1 MESSYTVGETNQG
14 KTIGQASLPL
24 KDIYADTI
32 IANSFKLS
40 NGSSISIPP
49 DNTTIIL
56 NSEGDLSV
64 NPSLS
69 IDSLTLSGTI
79 IANSFKLSNG
89 SSIYIPPDNTTIIL
103 NSEGDLSVNPSLSID
118 SLTLSDTLSVTG
130 DTTASNITT
139 SGWIY
144 QQGRNR
150 VYYQKLES
158 SSTNLIGSPPP
169 VGSQVLKSLE
179 IIPKFS
185 GHIIIDAQ
193 TLISNTVSGDATFTT
208 LWTGSTSGAQ
218 TTCLIF
224 NSPMIISYAD
234 EYVSSPLHYELTDQP
249 IGTPIYISLGYGGT
263 ESNTGDA
270 EIIVVS
276 FIVEEI

>member
-69 IDSLTLSGTI
+69 IDSLTLS
-79 IANSFKLSNG
+79 
-89 SSIYIPPDNTTIIL
+89 
-103 NSEGDLSVNPSLSID
+103 
-118 SLTLSDTLSVTG
+118 DTLSVTG

-150 VYYQKLES
+150 VYYQNLNS
-158 SSTNLIGSPPP
+158 SSTNSAEGAPYGP
-169 VGSQVLKSLE
+169 VLKSLE

-193 TLISNTVSGDATFTT
+193 TLISNTVSGDGTFTT

-218 TTCLIF
+218 TTCLIL
-224 NSPMIISYAD
+224 NSPRIISIAD

-249 IGTPIYISLGYGGT
+249 IGTPIYISLGYGG
-263 ESNTGDA
+263 SQGNTGDA

>member
-14 KTIGQASLPL
+14 KTIGQIEYASLQQEISL
-24 KDIYADTI
+24 KDIYA
-32 IANSFKLS
+32 
-40 NGSSISIPP
+40 
-49 DNTTIIL
+49 
-56 NSEGDLSV
+56 
-64 NPSLS
+64 
-69 IDSLTLSGTI
+69 
-79 IANSFKLSNG
+79 
-89 SSIYIPPDNTTIIL
+89 
-103 NSEGDLSVNPSLSID
+103 
-118 SLTLSDTLSVTG
+118 DTLSVTG

-150 VYYQKLES
+150 VYYQNLWAS
-158 SSTNLIGSPPP
+158 DTNLLDSNP

-193 TLISNTVSGDATFTT
+193 TLVSNTVGGDITYTT
-208 LWTGSTSGAQ
+208 LWSGSTSGAK
-218 TTCLIF
+218 TTNLIT
-224 NSPMIISYAD
+224 NGMIIRIANQYL
-234 EYVSSPLHYELTDQP
+234 SSPLHYELTDQP
-249 IGTPIYISLGYGGT
+249 IGTPIYISLAYGGA
-263 ESNTGDA
+263 EANTGDA

>member
-40 NGSSISIPP
+40 NGSSIY
-49 DNTTIIL
+49 N
-56 NSEGDLSV
+56 
-64 NPSLS
+64 
-69 IDSLTLSGTI
+69 
-79 IANSFKLSNG
+79 
-89 SSIYIPPDNTTIIL
+89 PPDNTTIIL

-150 VYYQKLES
+150 VYYQNLWAS
-158 SSTNLIGSPPP
+158 DTNLLDSNP

-193 TLISNTVSGDATFTT
+193 TLVSNTVGGDITYTT
-208 LWTGSTSGAQ
+208 LWSGSTSGAK
-218 TTCLIF
+218 TTNLIT
-224 NSPMIISYAD
+224 NGMIIRIANQYL
-234 EYVSSPLHYELTDQP
+234 SSPLHYELTDQP
-249 IGTPIYISLGYGGT
+249 IGTPIYISLAYGGA
-263 ESNTGDA
+263 EANTGDA